1 MSLLNTLT
9 SGVSALR
16 SFSQGLD
23 AIGNDIANVQ
33 TTAFKSQDTSFADT
47 FNGQG
52 VQVTSTSTNYS
63 QGSLSSTGVA
73 TDLGVSGNGYF
84 VVTDATSSAQ
94 YLTRDGSFTVNSAGY
109 LVNQQGYQVQGVAGS
124 SVGSIQIA
132 AVNSGGA
139 ALQSESID
147 NSGNVV
153 ASYADGTQTTV
164 GQVLLYNPTD
174 PTSQLSS
181 QGDNLYS
188 YNGGAIALSS
198 TTNAPGS
205 TGLGT
210 IQAGTL
216 EQSNVDLTQEFAEM
230 ITMQRAFEANSRVV
244 TVSDTIL
251 QDIVDLKQP

>member
-23 AIGNDIANVQ
+23 AIGNDIANVN
-33 TTAFKSQDTSFADT
+33 TTAYKSQETNFADT

-52 VQVTSTSTNYS
+52 VQVTDTATDFS
-63 QGSLSSTGVA
+63 QGSLSSTGVP
-73 TDLGVSGNGYF
+73 TDLGISGNGYF
-84 VVTDATSSAQ
+84 VVTDTASTAQ
-94 YLTRDGSFTVNSAGY
+94 YLTRDGSFTINSSGY
-109 LVNQQGYQVQGVAGS
+109 LVNAQGYEVQGLVGGSAGP
-124 SVGSIQIA
+124 IKIA
-132 AVNSGGA
+132 ATNSGGA

-153 ASYADGTQTTV
+153 ATYSDGTQATV
-164 GQVLLYNPTD
+164 GQVSLFNPTD
-174 PTSQLSS
+174 PSTQLAS

-188 YNGGAIALSS
+188 YSGGSITLSS
-198 TTNAPGS
+198 SNAPGS
-205 TGLGT
+205 NGLGT

-216 EQSNVDLTQEFAEM
+216 EQSNVDLTQQFADM

-251 QDIVDLKQP
+251 QDIINLKQP

>member
-23 AIGNDIANVQ
+23 AIGNDIANVN

-52 VQVTSTSTNYS
+52 VQVTATTTNYS
-63 QGSLSSTGVA
+63 QGSLSSTGVP

-84 VVTDATSSAQ
+84 VVTDTASTAQ
-94 YLTRDGSFTVNSAGY
+94 YLTRDGAFTVDSSGY
-109 LVNQQGYQVQGVAGS
+109 LINAQGYRVQGLVSGS
-124 SVGSIQIA
+124 AASIKIPA
-132 AVNSGGA
+132 TNSGGA
-139 ALQSESID
+139 ALQSESVD

-188 YNGGAIALSS
+188 YNGGTISLSS
-198 TTNAPGS
+198 SNAPG
-205 TGLGT
+205 TEGLGS

-216 EQSNVDLTQEFAEM
+216 EQSNVDLTQEFSEM

>member
-23 AIGNDIANVQ
+23 AIGNDIANVN

-52 VQVTSTSTNYS
+52 VQVTATTTNYS

-84 VVTDATSSAQ
+84 VVNDQTSGAQ
-94 YLTRDGSFTVNSAGY
+94 YLTRDGSFTVDSSGY
-109 LVNQQGYQVQGVAGS
+109 LVNQQGYRVQGLVSGS
-124 SVGSIQIA
+124 ASALQIPST
-132 AVNSGGA
+132 NSNSA
-139 ALQSESID
+139 QLQSESID

-153 ASYADGTQTTV
+153 ASYADGTQTTI
-164 GQVLLYNPTD
+164 GQVALYNPSD

-188 YNGGAIALSS
+188 YNGGSITLSS
-198 TTNAPGS
+198 SNAPGS
-205 TGLGT
+205 SGLGT

-216 EQSNVDLTQEFAEM
+216 EQSNVDLTQEFSEM

>member
-23 AIGNDIANVQ
+23 SIGNDIANVN

-52 VQVTSTSTNYS
+52 VQVTATSTNYS
-63 QGSLSSTGVA
+63 QGSLSSTGVP

-84 VVTDATSSAQ
+84 LVNDTTSGAQ
-94 YLTRDGSFTVNSAGY
+94 YLTRDGSFTVDSSGY
-109 LVNQQGYQVQGVAGS
+109 LINQQGYRVQGLVSGS
-124 SVGSIQIA
+124 GAAIQIPL
-132 AVNSGGA
+132 VNSGNS
-139 ALQSESID
+139 ALQSQSVD

-164 GQVLLYNPTD
+164 GQVALFNPAD
-174 PTSQLSS
+174 SASQLSS

-188 YNGGAIALSS
+188 YSGGAITLAS
-198 TTNAPGS
+198 TNAPGS
-205 TGLGT
+205 SGLGN

-216 EQSNVDLTQEFAEM
+216 EQSNVDLTQEFSEM

-251 QDIVDLKQP
+251 QDIVDLKRS

>member
-23 AIGNDIANVQ
+23 SIGNDIANVN

-52 VQVTSTSTNYS
+52 VQVTATTTNYS
-63 QGSLSSTGVA
+63 QGALSSTGVP
-73 TDLGVSGNGYF
+73 TDMGVSGNGYF
-84 VVTDATSSAQ
+84 LVNDTTSGSQ
-94 YLTRDGSFTVNSAGY
+94 YLTRDGAFTVDSSGY
-109 LVNQQGYQVQGVAGS
+109 LVNQQGYRLQGLVSGAGAAL
-124 SVGSIQIA
+124 QIPLT
-132 AVNSGGA
+132 NSGGS

-147 NSGNVV
+147 NSGNVI
-153 ASYADGTQTTV
+153 ASYADGSQATV
-164 GQVLLYNPTD
+164 GQVALFNPTD
-174 PTSQLSS
+174 PSTALSS

-188 YNGGAIALSS
+188 YNGGTVTLSS
-198 TTNAPGS
+198 SNAPGS

-216 EQSNVDLTQEFAEM
+216 EQSNVDLTQEFSDM

-251 QDIVDLKQP
+251 QDIVDLKRS

>member
-23 AIGNDIANVQ
+23 AIGNDIANVN
-33 TTAFKSQDTSFADT
+33 TTAYKSQDTSFADT

-52 VQVTSTSTNYS
+52 VQVTATNTNYS
-63 QGSLSSTGVA
+63 QGSLSSTGVP

-84 VVTDATSSAQ
+84 LVTDEASSAQ
-94 YLTRDGSFTVNSAGY
+94 YLTRDGSFTVDSNGY
-109 LVNQQGYQVQGVAGS
+109 LVNGQGYRVQGLVSGS
-124 SVGSIQIA
+124 AGSIQIA
-132 AVNSGGA
+132 ATNHAGA
-139 ALQSESID
+139 ALQSESVD
-147 NSGNVV
+147 NSGNVI

-164 GQVLLYNPTD
+164 GQVLLYNPSD

-188 YNGGAIALSS
+188 YNGGTIALTSS
-198 TTNAPGS
+198 NAPGQA
-205 TGLGT
+205 GLGT

-216 EQSNVDLTQEFAEM
+216 EQSNVDLTQEFSEL

>member
-23 AIGNDIANVQ
+23 AIGNDIANVN

-73 TDLGVSGNGYF
+73 TDLGISGNGYF
-84 VVTDATSSAQ
+84 VVTDTASTAQ
-94 YLTRDGSFTVNSAGY
+94 YLTRDGSFTVDSGGY
-109 LVNQQGYQVQGVAGS
+109 LVNQQGYRVQGLVSGS
-124 SVGSIQIA
+124 AAAIQIPA
-132 AVNSGGA
+132 TNTAGA

-164 GQVLLYNPTD
+164 GQVLLYNPSD

-188 YNGGAIALSS
+188 YNGGTIALSAS
-198 TTNAPGS
+198 NAPGT
-205 TGLGT
+205 TGLGS

-216 EQSNVDLTQEFAEM
+216 EQSNVDLTQEFSEM

>member
-23 AIGNDIANVQ
+23 AIGNDIANVN

-52 VQVTSTSTNYS
+52 VQVTSTTTNYS
-63 QGSLSSTGVA
+63 QGALSSTGVA
-73 TDLGVSGNGYF
+73 TDLGISGNGYF
-84 VVTDATSSAQ
+84 VTLDNTSSAQ
-94 YLTRDGSFTVNSAGY
+94 YLTRDGSFTVDSNGY
-109 LVNQQGYQVQGVAGS
+109 LVNQQGYRVQGLVSGS
-124 SVGSIQIA
+124 AASIQIPA
-132 AVNSGGA
+132 TNSNSA
-139 ALQSESID
+139 ALQSETID

-174 PTSQLSS
+174 PTSQLTS

-188 YNGGAIALSS
+188 YNGGSISLSAS
-198 TTNAPGS
+198 NAPGS
-205 TGLGT
+205 AGLGT

-216 EQSNVDLTQEFAEM
+216 EQSNVDLTQEFSEM

-244 TVSDTIL
+244 TVSDTVL
-251 QDIVDLKQP
+251 QDIVNLKQP

>member
-23 AIGNDIANVQ
+23 AIGNDIANVN

-52 VQVTSTSTNYS
+52 VQVTATTTNYS
-63 QGSLSSTGVA
+63 QGSLSSTGVP
-73 TDLGVSGNGYF
+73 TDLGISGNGYF
-84 VVTDATSSAQ
+84 VVTDTASGAQ
-94 YLTRDGSFTVNSAGY
+94 YLTRDGSFTVDSGGYLINAQGYRVQGLTGGSAGPIIIPATDT
-109 LVNQQGYQVQGVAGS
+109 GGS
-124 SVGSIQIA
+124 
-132 AVNSGGA
+132 

-153 ASYADGTQTTV
+153 ASYADGTQATV
-164 GQVLLYNPTD
+164 GQVSLFNPSD
-174 PTSQLSS
+174 PSSQLSS

-188 YNGGAIALSS
+188 YSGGTISLGTS
-198 TTNAPGS
+198 NVPG
-205 TGLGT
+205 TEGLGS

>member
-23 AIGNDIANVQ
+23 AIGNDIANVN

-63 QGSLSSTGVA
+63 QGSLSSTGVP
-73 TDLGVSGNGYF
+73 TDLGISGNGYF
-84 VVTDATSSAQ
+84 VVNDQTSGAQ
-94 YLTRDGSFTVNSAGY
+94 YLTRDGSFTVDSSGY
-109 LVNQQGYQVQGVAGS
+109 LVNQQGYRVQGLVSGTAGP
-124 SVGSIQIA
+124 IQISA
-132 AVNSGGA
+132 TNSGGA

-153 ASYADGTQTTV
+153 ASYADGSQATV
-164 GQVLLYNPTD
+164 GQVSLFSPTD
-174 PTSQLSS
+174 PTSQLAS

-188 YNGGAIALSS
+188 YNGGTISLASA
-198 TTNAPGS
+198 NAPG
-205 TGLGT
+205 TNGLGT

-216 EQSNVDLTQEFAEM
+216 EQSNVDLTQEFSEM

>member
-23 AIGNDIANVQ
+23 AIGNDIANVN

-52 VQVTSTSTNYS
+52 VQVTATTTNYS
-63 QGSLSSTGVA
+63 QGSLSSTGVP

-84 VVTDATSSAQ
+84 VVTDTASTAQ
-94 YLTRDGSFTVNSAGY
+94 YLTRDGSFTVDSSGY
-109 LVNQQGYQVQGVAGS
+109 LVNAQGYRVQGLVGGS
-124 SVGSIQIA
+124 AASIQIPLT
-132 AVNSGGA
+132 NSGGS

-153 ASYADGTQTTV
+153 ASYADGSQTTV
-164 GQVLLYNPTD
+164 GQVALYNPTD

-181 QGDNLYS
+181 QGDNLYT
-188 YNGGAIALSS
+188 YNGGAISLTSA
-198 TTNAPGS
+198 NAPGS
-205 TGLGT
+205 SGLGN

-216 EQSNVDLTQEFAEM
+216 EQSNVDLTQEFSEM

>member
-23 AIGNDIANVQ
+23 AIGNDIANVN

-63 QGSLSSTGVA
+63 QGSLSSTGVP
-73 TDLGVSGNGYF
+73 TDLGISGNGYF
-84 VVTDATSSAQ
+84 VVTDAASSAQ
-94 YLTRDGSFTVNSAGY
+94 YLTRDGSFTVNSAGD
-109 LVNQQGYQVQGVAGS
+109 LVNQQGYLVQGLSGSTAGPI
-124 SVGSIQIA
+124 VIPA
-132 AVNSGGA
+132 TNTGGA

-164 GQVLLYNPTD
+164 GQVMLFNPTD

-188 YNGGAIALSS
+188 YSGGTISLTSA
-198 TTNAPGS
+198 NAPGT